1 MPKQKTHRGAAKR
14 LSLTG
19 TGKVKRHKANKSHLL
34 TGKSRKRKRGL
45 KDSGIVLGQEAK
57 NIKKLLNA

>member
-1 MPKQKTHRGAAKR
+1 MPKQKSHRGAAKR
-14 LSLTG
+14 FGLTG

-34 TGKSRKRKRGL
+34 TGKPRKRKRGL
-45 KDSGIVLGQEAK
+45 RESGIVVGQEAK